1 MNKKMTVSFLVACAL
16 VTGVLW
22 LIIES
27 DQGAHKQK
35 IPAPSPNA
43 SLPPPHVAD
52 VPRPASDSSLQ
63 SSAARQGI
71 RPGGSGIINCTVNGK
86 TIYSDQECPDGA
98 RTHQVTLHDTA
109 GVISPKKE
117 TLLHQPSQRVAAEN
131 TQFIPPQSL
140 ADAPPQTIQ
149 AECAYLNLHIEQLDS
164 MARQPQSGQMQD
176 WIRQERRNARD
187 RQFAIQC

>member
-1 MNKKMTVSFLVACAL
+1 MDKKMTMSFLLACAL
-16 VTGVLW
+16 VIGVLW
-22 LIIES
+22 LVVES
-27 DQGAHKQK
+27 DRAGQKQN
-35 IPAPSPNA
+35 IPAPNA
-43 SLPPPHVAD
+43 NTSLPPHVAG
-52 VPRPASDSSLQ
+52 VPGPTSDSSLQ
-63 SSAARQGI
+63 AGAALQGMP
-71 RPGGSGIINCTVNGK
+71 PGGSGIIKCTVNGK

-98 RTHQVTLHDTA
+98 KTHQVTLHDTA

-149 AECAYLNLHIEQLDS
+149 AECAYLILHIEQLDS
-164 MARQPQSGQMQD
+164 MARQAQSGQMQD

-187 RQFAIQC
+187 RQAAIQC